1 MKPGHRVILL
11 PLILGAVV
19 LLAGACGEA
28 ASASGDDP
36 APGKDAAGV
45 ALDQGAVVIDVRTPE
60 EYAEGHVEGAEL
72 IDVQSAEF
80 ASQIADLDPEAQ
92 YVVYCRS
99 GNRSAAAAAQMR
111 DADLDVLDGG
121 SLDDMLAAGWPG
133 T

>member
-1 MKPGHRVILL
+1 MRIGHR
-11 PLILGAVV
+11 AVAAPIIFAA
-19 LLAGACGEA
+19 LALFVGACGDSDSDTA
-28 ASASGDDP
+28 GAP
-36 APGKDAAGV
+36 APGEASAEV
-45 ALDQGAVVIDVRTPE
+45 ALEEEAVVIDVRTPE

>member
-60 EYAEGHVEGAEL
+60 EYAAGHVEGAEL

-80 ASQIADLDPEAQ
+80 ASQIADLDPEDQ

-99 GNRSAAAAAQMR
+99 GNRSAAAAAQMT